1 MIATLTQTTRL
12 LLLILLTMSIVACG
26 FHLRGQVNIPT
37 SLMTL
42 TMASDSGSDTFDKS
56 LRIAL
61 TKAGVTIIDKSVATQ
76 DTLELKVNNITSS
89 DIVLARD
96 SSNDVSELQRTLS
109 SNYFIRQTDGKSLYG
124 PRKIS
129 TNKTLTDQ
137 SGETS
142 STQSYNTSQ
151 TEIMY
156 NDLANQ
162 LIYDLS
168 YAPL

>member
-1 MIATLTQTTRL
+1 MIAKLTQTTRL
-12 LLLILLTMSIVACG
+12 LLLALLTMSIVACG
-26 FHLRGQVNIPT
+26 FQLRGQVDIPT

-42 TMASDSGSDTFDKS
+42 TMTSDSGSDTFDKS

-61 TKAGVTIIDKSVATQ
+61 AKAGISVIDKSLATQ
-76 DTLELKVNNITSS
+76 DTLELKVNKITSS

-96 SSNDVSELQRTLS
+96 SSNDVSQLQRTLNS
-109 SNYFIRQTDGKSLYG
+109 DYFIRQANGKSVYG

-129 TNKTLTDQ
+129 TNKTLSNQ
-137 SGETS
+137 NNEAS
-142 STQSYNTSQ
+142 SVLSYNASQ
-151 TEIMY
+151 TETMHD
-156 NDLANQ
+156 DLAKQ